1 VSEVHGEESL
11 LLFPLGLSVDEL
23 LPLFMECLSSKPGCS
38 TTNIKDSI
46 GHSDGNAVIL

>member
-23 LPLFMECLSSKPGCS
+23 FPLFMERLSSKPGSS
-38 TTNIKDSI
+38 TTNIKDRT
-46 GHSDGNAVIL
+46 GDFYDNTENL

>member
-38 TTNIKDSI
+38 TTNIKDI
-46 GHSDGNAVIL
+46 GHFDGNAEIL